1 MAVNAGIGF
10 HTLQELERFFRLLGF
25 VALVV
30 LPQNLIRVRI
40 HYDRLHCCR
49 THVKSDEKL
58 CIVVVRLL
66 RPRANRFCIDSRN
79 LNQHWTLMAVMI
91 VHLPSQENS
100 QILNRK
106 RSQSSQETLRD
117 LRGCSLCP
125 LRLRAFSPLTS
136 PAPLHPS
143 LLWSVCGTAYL

>member
-66 RPRANRFCIDSRN
+66 RLRANRFCLDSRN

-100 QILNRK
+100 QTLNRK
-106 RSQSSQETLRD
+106 RSQSSPRD
-117 LRGCSLCP
+117 LSRPSRLLFVSFAAKSFQSPDIAGAASLIP
-125 LRLRAFSPLTS
+125 
-136 PAPLHPS
+136 
-143 LLWSVCGTAYL
+143 